1 VLTDYHVHLRPDDF
15 DSPPERFF
23 TTENVDRYLEAAD
36 AAGVAELGVSEHIHR
51 FTQSLDLWQHEW
63 WRQNAKDDL
72 AAYCDFVRATPLR
85 LGIEMD
91 YLPGLEDR
99 TAALLDEHRFD
110 YVVGS
115 VHFLGDLAV
124 DHDGW
129 DVWDAG
135 GDADAIWR
143 RYFETVAQAARSG
156 LFDILAHPDLVKV
169 WGSARPGPGR
179 DPRFYYEPLVE
190 AVAETRVAV
199 EVSTAGLRKPVEELY
214 PAPALAEMLVDA
226 GAAFSL
232 SSDAHEPAHV
242 GWEYGATV
250 ERMRDWGIAE
260 VAVYEGRERRMEP
273 LG

>member
-1 VLTDYHVHLRPDDF
+1 MLTDYHVHLRPDDL

-23 TTENVDRYLEAAD
+23 TAENVDSYTEAAD
-36 AAGVAELGVSEHIHR
+36 AAGVAELGVAEHIHR
-51 FTQSLDLWQHEW
+51 FTQSLDLWRHEFW
-63 WRQNAKDDL
+63 VQNAKDDL
-72 AAYCDFVRATPLR
+72 AAYCDFVRSTPLR

-91 YLPGLEDR
+91 FLPGLEDR
-99 TAALLDEHRFD
+99 TAGLLDQHGFD

-129 DVWDAG
+129 DVWEAG

-143 RYFETVAQAARSG
+143 RYFETVAEAARCG

-169 WGSARPGPGR
+169 WGSARPGPER
-179 DPRFYYEPLVE
+179 DVRYHYEPLVE
-190 AVAETRVAV
+190 AVAEAGVAV
-199 EVSTAGLRKPVEELY
+199 EVSTAGLRKPVAELY

-226 GAAFSL
+226 GAVFSL

-242 GWEYGATV
+242 GWEYGAAV
-250 ERMRDWGIAE
+250 ERMREWGITE
-260 VAVYEGRERRMEP
+260 IAVFEGRERRMEP